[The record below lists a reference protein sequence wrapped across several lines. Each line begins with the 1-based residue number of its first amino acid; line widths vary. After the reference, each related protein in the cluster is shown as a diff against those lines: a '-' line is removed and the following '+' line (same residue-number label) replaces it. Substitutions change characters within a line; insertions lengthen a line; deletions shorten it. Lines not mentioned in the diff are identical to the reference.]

1 MLSWRFAENST
12 FGADRESYNTTME
25 VEVMK
30 KGVALFLIILTVA
43 VCAEAA
49 KDRWVL
55 LGRKTV
61 SFGAERDVIRVTGWR
76 GEFKR
81 IQIYVRET
89 GVHFADINVVFANG
103 RTVDVPI
110 RSFIPEG
117 GRSRIIDLPGKAR
130 VIQRITLVYATRIGA
145 RDKALVEVWGL
156 RD

>member
-1 MLSWRFAENST
+1 
-12 FGADRESYNTTME
+12 
-25 VEVMK
+25 MK
-30 KGVALFLIILTVA
+30 KGVALFLMILTLA
-43 VCAEAA
+43 LSAEAA
-49 KDRWVL
+49 RDRWVI

-76 GEFKR
+76 GDFKR
-81 IQIYVRET
+81 IQLYVRET
-89 GVHFADINVVFANG
+89 GVHFQDLNVVFANG

-117 GRSRIIDLPGKAR
+117 GRSRVIDLPGR
-130 VIQRITLVYATRIGA
+130 SREIQKITMIYATRIGA

>member
-1 MLSWRFAENST
+1 
-12 FGADRESYNTTME
+12 
-25 VEVMK
+25 MK
-30 KGVALFLIILTVA
+30 RAISVFLILITVAL
-43 VCAEAA
+43 CAEAA
-49 KDRWVL
+49 RDRWVL

-81 IQIYVRET
+81 LQLYVRET
-89 GVHFADINVVFANG
+89 GVHIADMNVVFANG
-103 RTVDVPI
+103 RTVDVPL

-117 GRSRIIDLPGKAR
+117 GRSRVIDLPGKSR
-130 VIQRITLVYATRIGA
+130 EIQRITLVYATRIGA